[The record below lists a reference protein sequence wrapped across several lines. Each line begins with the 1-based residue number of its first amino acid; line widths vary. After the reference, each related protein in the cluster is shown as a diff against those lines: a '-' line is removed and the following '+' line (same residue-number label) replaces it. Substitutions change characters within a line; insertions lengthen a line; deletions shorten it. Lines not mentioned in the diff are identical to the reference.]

1 MSFAGTGAGAG
12 LPRPLACGRMVEMS
26 AESVPSIPT
35 FWESRACGARCPQAC
50 YSFKLNPSE
59 HDSFYRCTREKSV
72 KDIVI
77 PFRNHNHNAN
87 LHVRAFFLSPVISL
101 DKTSTLCGT
110 NDHRRS
116 RSATLHAWC
125 SRVSWTVIPYGL
137 RRHPIYLQAG

>member
-1 MSFAGTGAGAG
+1 MRMPDFSHMSFAGTGAGAG

-59 HDSFYRCTREKSV
+59 LDMHDSFYRCTREKSV
-72 KDIVI
+72 KDIAI

-87 LHVRAFFLSPVISL
+87 LYVRAFFLSPVISL

-110 NDHRRS
+110 KDHRRS

-125 SRVSWTVIPYGL
+125 SRVSCGL
-137 RRHPIYLQAG
+137 